1 MPPVAEALRAVLA
14 FLAAQHVDYMVM
26 GGLAVRVLALPR
38 TTLDV
43 DVMVAIDE
51 TDVGHLAEEA
61 AKSGFLVDEAFQRGF
76 VDRLAGL
83 GKFHFQVVLGT
94 RSVRVDVFVLGSD
107 YQRIAFGRR
116 RLHTTD
122 LGPLVVMSAEDLL
135 LHKLLAN
142 RPRDRSDVADLLLVG
157 GAIDMEYVRTWAER
171 LGVTARLAE
180 ALREAGR
187 EA

>member
-1 MPPVAEALRAVLA
+1 MPPVAEALREVLA
-14 FLAAQHVDYMVM
+14 FLATQHVDYMVM

-43 DVMVAIDE
+43 DVMVAVDDSE
-51 TDVGHLAEEA
+51 VGHLAEEA
-61 AKSGFLVDEAFQRGF
+61 AKAGFLVDEAFQRGY

-83 GKFHFQVVLGT
+83 GKFHFQVVLGA

-107 YQRIAFGRR
+107 YQRVAFRRR
-116 RLHTTD
+116 RLHETD

-135 LHKLLAN
+135 LHKLMAN

-157 GAIDMEYVRTWAER
+157 GALEMAYVRTWADR
-171 LGVTARLAE
+171 LGITPRLTE

-187 EA
+187 DG